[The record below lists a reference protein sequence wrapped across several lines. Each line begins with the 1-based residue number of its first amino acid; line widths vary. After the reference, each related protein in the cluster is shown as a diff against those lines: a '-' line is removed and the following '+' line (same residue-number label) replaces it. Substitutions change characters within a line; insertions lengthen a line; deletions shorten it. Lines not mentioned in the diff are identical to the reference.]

1 MSESMTTA
9 LHRTLQIT
17 AGAVWTLMML
27 GLGFAV
33 GLFVAVAHMGA
44 C

>member
-1 MSESMTTA
+1 MTTA
-9 LHRTLQIT
+9 LHRTWQVT

-27 GLGFAV
+27 GLGFASGV
-33 GLFVAVAHMGA
+33 MFAVAQMGA